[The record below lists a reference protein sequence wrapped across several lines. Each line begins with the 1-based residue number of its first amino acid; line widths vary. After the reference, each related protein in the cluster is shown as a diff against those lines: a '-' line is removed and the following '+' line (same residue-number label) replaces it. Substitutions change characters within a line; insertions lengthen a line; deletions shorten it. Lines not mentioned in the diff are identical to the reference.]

1 MANWSFFDWLTY
13 GCIGIAAFM
22 TALDQG
28 VRQSAAEPSFIT
40 KVVKSRL
47 WSFTPFGLILIS
59 AALLLVRL
67 FFPLSPASAISVA
80 SEPPIVA
87 PPPNTSYNSVNK
99 DAELH
104 RPPLQHIPII
114 GDLKEKSNQDVR
126 KMAYVL
132 NQELTELQI
141 NHIQD
146 REKLKGS
153 PNSVAIATL
162 DLDEQL
168 NDDFRQQFE
177 PGFLKLNA
185 ELDRRLNI
193 SADRY
198 TALPP
203 ERIDSGDIGNAGS
216 HLIALANRLP

>member
-1 MANWSFFDWLTY
+1 MNAFCASENFEAFIVFRSSQPREITRKTLTPN
-13 GCIGIAAFM
+13 GPVFGE
-22 TALDQG
+22 Q
-28 VRQSAAEPSFIT
+28 IT
-40 KVVKSRL
+40 
-47 WSFTPFGLILIS
+47 FGLILIS

-168 NDDFRQQFE
+168 NDDFRQQF
-177 PGFLKLNA
+177 
-185 ELDRRLNI
+185 
-193 SADRY
+193 
-198 TALPP
+198 
-203 ERIDSGDIGNAGS
+203 
-216 HLIALANRLP
+216 